1 MNSLSMFL
9 KLKRKEY
16 FGEIIKKRNYSSI
29 PKNLVANERILFMQ
43 KVYTVGQ
50 INLYIK
56 RMFQSDYVLRNLS
69 IKGEVSNCKYHSS
82 GHIYFSL
89 KDDKGALSCIMFAG
103 DRSRGLDFL
112 LSDGQSVIVS
122 GNLSVYERDGTYQ
135 IYAREIVLDG
145 VGLLYEKFER
155 LKQKLYEEGLFD
167 HELKKEI
174 PAYPKKVGIVT
185 APTGAAIQD
194 MKSIAKRR
202 NPYVQLY
209 LYPAKV
215 QGKNA
220 AETIVKGIRTL
231 DEMGMDTIIIGR
243 GGGSIED
250 LWPFNEEIV
259 ARAIFAA
266 KTPIIS
272 GTGHEIDT
280 TIADYVADLRAATPS
295 EACELA
301 IPDYS
306 LYAQSFLGARRKLD
320 DLMWQK
326 LDCARAK
333 KEELSLRLRHLN
345 PETALQEKKMRLFD
359 IERRM
364 GEAMKRKIL
373 FARHRIEVYYE
384 KIEANSPAKKLA
396 GGFGYIQTKEEK
408 MISSVL
414 KVEIGQEVKITVQDG
429 SMEAKITK
437 IRVKKGKD
445 GISHGE
451 SEI

>member
-1 MNSLSMFL
+1 M
-9 KLKRKEY
+9 K
-16 FGEIIKKRNYSSI
+16 
-29 PKNLVANERILFMQ
+29 

-89 KDDKGALSCIMFAG
+89 KDERGAISCIMFAG
-103 DRSRGLDFL
+103 DRARGLDFQ

-135 IYAREIVLDG
+135 IYAREILLDG
-145 VGLLYEKFER
+145 IGALYEEFER

-194 MKSIAKRR
+194 IRSIARRR

-215 QGKNA
+215 QGKDA
-220 AETIVKGIRTL
+220 AQAIVKGIKIL
-231 DEMGMDTIIIGR
+231 DKMGMDTIIIGR

-259 ARAIFAA
+259 ARAIFDA

-280 TIADYVADLRAATPS
+280 TIADYAADLRAATPS
-295 EACELA
+295 AACELA

-320 DLMWQK
+320 DLMRQK
-326 LDCARAK
+326 LDAARTK
-333 KEELSLRLRHLN
+333 KEELSFRLEYLN
-345 PETALQEKKMRLFD
+345 PESTLQEKKMRLFD
-359 IERRM
+359 LERRM
-364 GEAMKRKIL
+364 EAAMERRLIL
-373 FARHRIEVYYE
+373 TRHRLELYYQ
-384 KIEANSPAKKLA
+384 KIEAKSPAKKLA
-396 GGFGYIQTKEEK
+396 GGFGYIETEQEK
-408 MISSVL
+408 MLTSVS
-414 KVEIGQEVKITVQDG
+414 EAEPGQKIKITMQDG
-429 SMEAKITK
+429 SMEAKIIK
-437 IRVKKGKD
+437 IQLREGKD
-445 GISHGE
+445 GVSHGE
-451 SEI
+451 SEVYG

>member
-1 MNSLSMFL
+1 M
-9 KLKRKEY
+9 K
-16 FGEIIKKRNYSSI
+16 
-29 PKNLVANERILFMQ
+29 

-89 KDDKGALSCIMFAG
+89 KDERGAISCIMFAG
-103 DRSRGLDFL
+103 DRARGLDFQ

-135 IYAREIVLDG
+135 IYAREILLDG
-145 VGLLYEKFER
+145 IGALYEEYER

-194 MKSIAKRR
+194 IRSIARRR

-215 QGKNA
+215 QGKDA
-220 AETIVKGIRTL
+220 AQTIVKGIKIL
-231 DEMGMDTIIIGR
+231 DKMGMDTIIIGR

-259 ARAIFAA
+259 ARAIFDA

-280 TIADYVADLRAATPS
+280 TIADYAADLRAATPS
-295 EACELA
+295 AACELA

-320 DLMWQK
+320 DLMRQK
-326 LDCARAK
+326 LDAARTK
-333 KEELSLRLRHLN
+333 KEEISFRLEYLN
-345 PETALQEKKMRLFD
+345 PESTLQEKKMRLFD
-359 IERRM
+359 LERRM
-364 GEAMKRKIL
+364 EAAMERRLIL
-373 FARHRIEVYYE
+373 MRHRLELYYQ
-384 KIEANSPAKKLA
+384 KIEAKSPAKKLA
-396 GGFGYIQTKEEK
+396 GGFGYIETEQEK
-408 MISSVL
+408 MLASVS
-414 KVEIGQEVKITVQDG
+414 EAEPGQKIKITMQDG
-429 SMEAKITK
+429 SMEAKIIK
-437 IRVKKGKD
+437 IQLRDGKD
-445 GISHGE
+445 GVSHGE
-451 SEI
+451 SEVYG

>member
-1 MNSLSMFL
+1 M
-9 KLKRKEY
+9 K
-16 FGEIIKKRNYSSI
+16 
-29 PKNLVANERILFMQ
+29 

-89 KDDKGALSCIMFAG
+89 KDERGAISCIMFAG
-103 DRSRGLDFL
+103 DRAYGLNFQ

-135 IYAREIVLDG
+135 IYAREIILDG
-145 VGLLYEKFER
+145 IGALYEEFER

-185 APTGAAIQD
+185 ADTGAAIQD
-194 MKSIAKRR
+194 IKSIARRR

-215 QGKNA
+215 QGKDA
-220 AETIVKGIRTL
+220 AKTIVKGIETL
-231 DEMGMDTIIIGR
+231 DKMDMDTIIIGR

-280 TIADYVADLRAATPS
+280 TIADYAADLRAATPS
-295 EACELA
+295 AACELA

-306 LYAQSFLGARRKLD
+306 LYTQSFLGAR
-320 DLMWQK
+320 QK
-326 LDCARAK
+326 LDSLMRQKLELAK
-333 KEELSLRLRHLN
+333 TKKDELSFRLEYLN
-345 PETALQEKKMRLFD
+345 PESAMQEKRMRLFD
-359 IERRM
+359 LERRM
-364 GEAMKRKIL
+364 EAAMERKL
-373 FARHRIEVYYE
+373 FLAKHRLALYYQ
-384 KIEANSPAKKLA
+384 KIDAKSPAKKLA
-396 GGFGYIQTKEEK
+396 GGFGYIETAEEK
-408 MISSVL
+408 MLRTVTEAR
-414 KVEIGQEVKITVQDG
+414 VGQKVKITMRDG
-429 SMEAKITK
+429 SMEARITK
-437 IRVKKGKD
+437 IQVENGKD
-445 GISHGE
+445 GVSHGE
-451 SEI
+451 SEVYS